1 MAGQKRDFYT
11 IPPNFAEEGTL
22 FSGRVRTRNALEAA
36 FLTFVLAQMILAWD
50 AGIKVKI
57 YAGIILFIPGVLL
70 SLLGVRG
77 ESLSVFLSHVFRYC
91 LRRRIY
97 GEPAGSD
104 RLRRNRRLQRRGER
118 QHRKA
123 QGKRRKNTKPSSAMW
138 KGGGAYHGRNRRAG
152 TPAEGSQEAE
162 PPGAAGGKTR
172 GKSGKTGEKTPA

>member
-36 FLTFVLAQMILAWD
+36 FLAFVLAQMILAWD

-70 SLLGVRG
+70 SLLGVQG

-123 QGKRRKNTKPSSAMW
+123 QGKRRKNTKPSSARW

-162 PPGAAGGKTR
+162 PPGAARGKTR